1 MSQKQT
7 TVQLHLH
14 TSETS
19 ACGHASGAEMA
30 RACKKWGHDL
40 LVVTDH
46 FMNANIGCPRTWPWA
61 DQVDYLYR
69 GYEAAKAEGERIGL
83 TVLFG
88 WETANGGPEYLTYG
102 LGKEFLLDYPD
113 IAEVDIPTYLDRVR
127 RAGGF
132 VSQAHPFRREP
143 YIPLFTPD
151 PTLVEAF
158 EVWNSSHED
167 HSWDEKAIEMA
178 RANGL
183 IETAGCDAHTTPFV
197 PGGAMRFPWEI
208 RTMDELIAAIRTREG
223 EIIRWMDGAPQPG
236 KDF

>member
-30 RACKKWGHDL
+30 RACKKWGYDL

-113 IAEVDIPTYLDRVR
+113 IAEVDIPTYLDCVR